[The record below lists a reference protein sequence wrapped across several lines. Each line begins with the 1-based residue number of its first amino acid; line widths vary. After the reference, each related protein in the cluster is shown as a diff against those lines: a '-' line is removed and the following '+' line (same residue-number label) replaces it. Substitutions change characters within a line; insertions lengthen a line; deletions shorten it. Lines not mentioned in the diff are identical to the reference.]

1 MHQFDSLPDAAIV
14 RVPTVMELFGI
25 SAPTVWRWT
34 KSGQLPQPVRVMGVT
49 GWRVGDLRVLLSSL
63 PAKTHTP
70 KGWK

>member
-1 MHQFDSLPDAAIV
+1 MHQFDSLPDSAIV

-49 GWRVGDLRVLLSSL
+49 GWRVSDLRAMLSSL
-63 PAKTHTP
+63 TTKADTP
-70 KGWK
+70 EGRK